1 VTAPVLRAGGAQAR
15 GVGRRLIV
23 EADGGSRGNPGPAG
37 YGALVKDAGTGEVL
51 AEIGE
56 AIGTATNNV
65 AEYRGLIAGLTAAVA
80 IDPDCSVEV
89 RMDSKLVVEQ
99 MSGRWQVKHEDMR
112 ALVKRARS
120 VISSAQVLY
129 TWVPR
134 ARNAHADRLANEAL
148 DDAAAGKPWR
158 GSTVGAAAAPVAA
171 APATLFDEE
180 AVVGGCE
187 PADRF
192 GSHDEQWAA
201 WQDEPW
207 GRLRYRIV
215 AHVLQGVCR
224 DLQQNTGRTR
234 LRVLDVGGGDGMD
247 AVPLALAGH
256 DVTVLDSSPTL
267 LRRARERAR
276 REGVSLRLVEADL
289 AQLGRVVAARQG
301 TALSAQGTGLP
312 AQGTGLP
319 AQGTAVLEQVRAG
332 GYDLVLCHFVLG
344 YCDDPAATVVDL
356 ARLVGPVGA
365 LSLAAVNP
373 ASEVVLS
380 MVRRSD
386 PAAALAALDAP
397 TAHSVTFGAEI
408 RLLSADQVAMMVRDN
423 GFGTT
428 RRFGIRC
435 LTDYMT
441 DDDRKGEPEVYGQL
455 EALELAVHDQEPFVA
470 MARMWHLVATRST

>member
-1 VTAPVLRAGGAQAR
+1 MTAH
-15 GVGRRLIV
+15 GRRLIV

-80 IDPDCSVEV
+80 VDPDCSVEV

-112 ALVKRARS
+112 ALVKQARS
-120 VISSAQVLY
+120 VIGPAQVLY

-134 ARNAHADRLANEAL
+134 ARNAHADRLANEAM
-148 DDAAAGKPWR
+148 DDAADGRPWR
-158 GSTVGAAAAPVAA
+158 GSAVGTAPPSVPDRA
-171 APATLFDEE
+171 ATLFADEE
-180 AVVGGCE
+180 VPAPGE

-192 GSHDEQWAA
+192 GSHDEQWAT
-201 WQDEPW
+201 WQGEPW

-224 DLQQNTGRTR
+224 ELQASTGRTR
-234 LRVLDVGGGDGMD
+234 LRVLDVGGADGSD
-247 AVPLALAGH
+247 GVPLALAGH
-256 DVTVLDSSPTL
+256 DVTVLDSSPTM

-276 REGVSLRLVEADL
+276 REGVSLRPVEADL
-289 AQLGRVVAARQG
+289 AQLSRDGFGSPGGAEAAPGAVA
-301 TALSAQGTGLP
+301 LD
-312 AQGTGLP
+312 
-319 AQGTAVLEQVRAG
+319 QVRAG

-344 YCDDPAATVVDL
+344 YCDDAAATVVDL
-356 ARLVGPVGA
+356 ARLVGPSGA

-373 ASEVVLS
+373 PSEVVLS
-380 MVRRSD
+380 MVRRND

-397 TAHSVTFGAEI
+397 TAHSVTFGAEV
-408 RLLSADQVAMMVRDN
+408 RLVSAEEVAKMVRDN
-423 GFGTT
+423 GFASP

-435 LTDYMT
+435 LSDYMT
-441 DDDRKGEPEVYGQL
+441 DDDRKGEAEVYGQL
-455 EALELAVHDQEPFVA
+455 EALELAVHDREPFVGL
-470 MARMWHLVATRST
+470 ARMWQLVATRST